1 MAKKKK
7 RKKPKGW
14 KAFDDLARKLT
25 QIPKGEIDKKIAN
38 DKADRRRR
46 KKRKEK

>member
-7 RKKPKGW
+7 SKKPKGW
-14 KAFDDLARKLT
+14 KPFDELARKLVE
-25 QIPKGEIDKKIAN
+25 ISKGDMDKKIAN

-46 KKRKEK
+46 KKRKKK